1 MISRP
6 IFFVILL
13 SCVVFPTLSLHA
25 QNSDEELRAA
35 YIYNFAKYIRWPND
49 NPNFIIGIYGEDD
62 NAVNALQTTLKGKKI
77 AGKDIVVKTID
88 DNQTIASCHILYCPD
103 IENKQL
109 ATIVEEISGK
119 NVLLVTK
126 EDLIKK
132 GAMISFL
139 IEDEKLK
146 FKLKKDT
153 LTKAGLVPAEGLL
166 RLAIVL

>member
-1 MISRP
+1 M
-6 IFFVILL
+6 FFVIALC
-13 SCVVFPTLSLHA
+13 CVVCTTRSLHA

-49 NPNFIIGIYGEDD
+49 NPNFVIGIYGND
-62 NAVNALQTTLKGKKI
+62 NNSEVALQTTLKGKKI
-77 AGKDIVVKTID
+77 AGKDIVIKTLQ
-88 DNQTIASCHILYCPD
+88 DNQTIASCNILYCPD

-109 ATIVEEISGK
+109 AAIVEQIAGK

-139 IEDEKLK
+139 IEDDKIK

-153 LTKAGLVPAEGLL
+153 LTKAGLTPTEGLL